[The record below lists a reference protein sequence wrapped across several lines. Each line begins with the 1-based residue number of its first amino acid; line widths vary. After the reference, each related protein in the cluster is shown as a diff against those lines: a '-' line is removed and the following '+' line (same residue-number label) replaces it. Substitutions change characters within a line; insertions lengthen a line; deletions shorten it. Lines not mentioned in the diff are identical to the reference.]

1 MAVLQD
7 ININVHG
14 QPSEKRL
21 QTFLRLSQNE
31 NGRMINFRVLGTPLP
46 SNCTATFSGTKP
58 DGNVYSK
65 TGTVAGNFVIIQED
79 MQMTAVAGVWDAK
92 LDIINGSHNI
102 MTALIRVVIDAD
114 VVDPDA
120 IASDSQ
126 LQGLVAEAKYYAE
139 HARTDAYGSP
149 LTASTKSAMTDKT
162 RVYVYTGSESGMT
175 AGNWYYWNGS
185 AWTSGGVYNA
195 VAVQTDT
202 TLSVAGKAADGKATG
217 DALDAL
223 KEDLSAMRSYP
234 VLTWG
239 IGKNIGATGSPQNN
253 QYMALTNPI
262 PVDSGDVIVRTA
274 QAKDTNNKAL
284 LFYVN
289 TYNQTT
295 WIARIDLSYGQSY
308 TIPNNITAIR
318 IGFGRTSGSGVTMTQ
333 GDVDTYFSA
342 DFYTWSLVA
351 KQRTTVLGTSFAS
364 NTKIGVYNFGGHA
377 IAPYKDMTDA
387 PSETFGGGCM
397 IVLPAG
403 SNAVNRLQ
411 IIYDL
416 VNLKA
421 YRRYLSYNNS
431 TASYTVGDWAG
442 FDFGASAGFDFG
454 APFVLSKT
462 LDTSATLLSQ
472 NTDVGLYRVGSFAQ
486 EPMATYIANG
496 DYPDAK
502 YGGGWML
509 VLPSGGNNGVCQ
521 VVYDVVNGYTH
532 SRYISGNSLQ
542 NVGAWDA
549 SHGIKWAA
557 IGDSI
562 TYGVYSTGAS
572 ASAVDQNKCY
582 AKRVANL
589 IGAEVFDNF
598 GVRGLGYINNGNNGE
613 TLKDDVIDNQDIDW
627 TDYNLITVA
636 LGVNDY
642 YGNRTLGTESD
653 EAWSDTVYGKI
664 RGTIESLMTYN
675 PTCKLIFITPF
686 NMAKS
691 GSLSTHWGKGYAKTN
706 IGTLA
711 DVRDAIIYC
720 CDYYGIEYINETD
733 YSVINDLNID
743 TLLPDS
749 LHPSSNAHA
758 LIARELAKK
767 LNFS

>member
-1 MAVLQD
+1 MANKSLQSIKFPGLAD
-7 ININVHG
+7 TYIVPQIDDTFTQPG
-14 QPSEKRL
+14 Q
-21 QTFLRLSQNE
+21 
-31 NGRMINFRVLGTPLP
+31 
-46 SNCTATFSGTKP
+46 
-58 DGNVYSK
+58 
-65 TGTVAGNFVIIQED
+65 
-79 MQMTAVAGVWDAK
+79 
-92 LDIINGSHNI
+92 
-102 MTALIRVVIDAD
+102 
-114 VVDPDA
+114 
-120 IASDSQ
+120 
-126 LQGLVAEAKYYAE
+126 
-139 HARTDAYGSP
+139 
-149 LTASTKSAMTDKT
+149 
-162 RVYVYTGSESGMT
+162 
-175 AGNWYYWNGS
+175 
-185 AWTSGGVYNA
+185 
-195 VAVQTDT
+195 
-202 TLSVAGKAADGKATG
+202 AADAKATG
-217 DALDAL
+217 RIKDDLDGL
-223 KEDLSAMRSYP
+223 RTHP
-234 VLTWG
+234 TLTWD
-239 IGKNIGATGSPQNN
+239 ICKNIDATGSPQSNP
-253 QYMALTNPI
+253 YMALTKPI

-274 QAKDTNNKAL
+274 QEKDTNNTTL
-284 LFYVN
+284 IFYVN

-295 WIARIDLSYGQSY
+295 WIARTLLSYGQSY
-308 TIPNNITAIR
+308 TIPNNITAVR
-318 IGFGRTSGSGVTMTQ
+318 IGFGRISVSGVTMTQ

-342 DFYTWSLVA
+342 DFYTWSLVT
-351 KQRTTVLGTSFAS
+351 KQRTTVLGTSFAE
-364 NTKIGVYNFGGHA
+364 NTKIGVYNFGGHT

-387 PSETFGGGCM
+387 PSDTFGGGCM

-403 SNAVNRLQ
+403 SYTVNRLQ

-421 YRRYLSYNNS
+421 YRRYLSYNSS

-442 FDFGASAGFDFG
+442 FDFD

-502 YGGGWML
+502 YGGGWMM
-509 VLPSGGNNGVCQ
+509 VLPAGGSNGVCQ

-532 SRYISGNSLQ
+532 SRYISGNSFQ
-542 NVGAWDA
+542 NVGAWNA

-562 TYGVYSTGAS
+562 TYGVYSTGADS
-572 ASAVDQNKCY
+572 SAVDRYKCY
-582 AKRVANL
+582 AKRIANL

-598 GVRGLGYINNGNNGE
+598 GVRGLGYINSGNNGE
-613 TLKDDVIDNQDIDW
+613 TLKDDVIDSQDINW

-691 GSLSTHWGKGYAKTN
+691 GSLSTHWGKGYEKSN

-711 DVRDAIIYC
+711 DVRDAIIYW

-767 LNFS
+767 INFS